1 MTTIAVV
8 PVADALS
15 EPVYHAIA
23 GDKQASGKMMGDAL
37 NALTPQLEDDD
48 NAVTLIVLQKSRPDR
63 FFSAAQQ
70 QRREELTA
78 QWREAQDA
86 DGKFPAALQAE
97 LEQLIHAEVRAA
109 GLRAAA
115 LLQGAAT

>member
-1 MTTIAVV
+1 MTTIALV
-8 PVADALS
+8 PVANTLS
-15 EPVYHAIA
+15 EPMYHAVA
-23 GDKQASGKMMGDAL
+23 GDKQASGSTMGEAL
-37 NALTPQLEDDD
+37 DALTPQLEDDD
-48 NAVTLIVLQKSRPDR
+48 NAATLVVLQQPRPDR

-70 QRREELTA
+70 QRREALTA

-86 DGKFPAALQAE
+86 NQKFPAVLQAE

-115 LLQGAAT
+115 LLQGAAK